1 MTLRI
6 RSSSGQMPIWFGI
19 PFLAGGIFAA
29 ILGFVLLQ
37 EELRFGREGVPVAAV
52 VTGTDRFS
60 GGEDGPSY
68 EVRYE
73 FDDPLTGFHYF
84 GRSDID
90 ESTFDRTSVG
100 DAVEVTYLPAD
111 PNKSRVG
118 SPEPQL
124 LIPLIV
130 FGVAALFAIVG
141 AGLLWLTI
149 RIRRHGVPSW
159 VTITSTAS
167 ATSSRAAA
175 DDLAELPGA
184 LVGLFGGAR
193 PEAGTGAD
201 AGAASASAQPER
213 ALTTDELRA
222 LDARL
227 AAPPPPAHSPKP
239 DDPA

>member
-6 RSSSGQMPIWFGI
+6 SSSTGQMPIWFGL
-19 PFLAGGIFAA
+19 PFLAGGVFAA
-29 ILGFVLLQ
+29 ILGFILLQ
-37 EELRFGREGVPVAAV
+37 DELRFGREGVAVAAI

-73 FDDPLTGFHYF
+73 FEDPLTGFHHF

-90 ESTFDRTSVG
+90 ESTFDRTFVG

-124 LIPLIV
+124 LIPLII
-130 FGVAALFAIVG
+130 FGAAALFGVVG

-159 VTITSTAS
+159 VTITSTEG
-167 ATSSRAAA
+167 ATQSGPAA
-175 DDLAELPGA
+175 DDAAELPGA
-184 LVGLFGGAR
+184 LVGLLGGAR
-193 PEAGTGAD
+193 PGAD
-201 AGAASASAQPER
+201 VAPSSAEPSRP
-213 ALTTDELRA
+213 LTTDEIRA

-227 AAPPPPAHSPKP
+227 AASPPPPKP